1 MSNLEQ
7 SETVPSNISGHP
19 AGLSMLFFAEMWERF
34 CFYGMRALLVLY
46 LTKVFMYSDNEAFAV
61 FGSYNSMVYLT
72 PIIGGMIADKL
83 LGYRLTI
90 LIGGIIMAIGQFTM
104 VVENQFAMFA
114 GMSMII
120 VGNGMFKPNIS
131 TLVGRLY
138 KDGDPRRD
146 SGFTIFYIGINLG
159 ALLSTTIC
167 GFIGETYG
175 YNYGFGLAGIG
186 MAAGLITFTK
196 GKHRLEGHG
205 EPPNPEK
212 LAGNI
217 QKVLLGSVIAA
228 PCFYLLLRQEHIV
241 HILMGSAI
249 ALALGYLLY
258 VAVTSDKV
266 QRERIFVLMILWVYH
281 LLFWAFF
288 EQAGSSLT
296 KFTERNVD
304 RGVFGWEMPISWG
317 QNFNPAFILIFGSA
331 FSILWVKLSSVG
343 KNPSIPAKF
352 GLALM
357 QLGLGYGVLVA
368 GVQMAGDDYLIPL
381 IALVLCYLFH
391 TTGELCLSPV
401 GLSAVTKLAP
411 KRMTGLVMGIWFLSI
426 AGAHTVAA
434 QIAKMTGEAGGS
446 GDGQALAASE
456 TLPIYVD
463 VYNSMCWIALGVGI
477 FACATAPLLKKWLHG
492 VE

>member
-7 SETVPSNISGHP
+7 SEIVKSDTTGHP
-19 AGLSMLFFAEMWERF
+19 PGLPMLFFAEMWERF

-46 LTKVFMYSDNEAFAV
+46 LTKVFMYSDVEAYAV
-61 FGSYNSMVYLT
+61 YGSYNSMVYLT
-72 PIIGGMIADKL
+72 PLIGGFIADKF
-83 LGYRLTI
+83 LGYRVTI
-90 LIGGIIMAIGQFTM
+90 LLGGAIMALGQFTM
-104 VVENQFAMFA
+104 IVESQFAMFA
-114 GMSMII
+114 GMALII

-138 KDGDPRRD
+138 AEGDSRRD
-146 SGFTIFYIGINLG
+146 AGFTIFYIGINLG
-159 ALLSTTIC
+159 ALLSTTVC

-186 MAAGLITFTK
+186 MTAGLITFTR
-196 GKHRLEGHG
+196 GKQRLEGHG
-205 EPPNPEK
+205 EPPHPEK
-212 LAGNI
+212 FAANL

-228 PCFYLLLRQEHIV
+228 PCFYLLLTEAKIV
-241 HILMGSAI
+241 QGMMAT
-249 ALALGYLLY
+249 AVVLALGYLIY
-258 VAVTSDKV
+258 VAIGSEKV
-266 QRERIFVLMILWVYH
+266 QRERLFVLMILWVYH

-296 KFTERNVD
+296 KFTERNID
-304 RGVFGWEMPISWG
+304 RGMMGWEMPISWG
-317 QNFNPAFILIFGSA
+317 QNFNPAFILIFGA
-331 FSILWVKLSSVG
+331 LFSILWVKLSKIG

-357 QLGLGYGVLVA
+357 QLGLGYGVLVVGA
-368 GVQMAGDDYLIPL
+368 DMAGDDYMVPL
-381 IALVLCYLFH
+381 IALVLCYLLH

-426 AGAHTVAA
+426 ASAHSVAA
-434 QIAKMTGEAGGS
+434 QIAMMTGKAGGS
-446 GDGQALAASE
+446 GEGELSAEA

-463 VYNSMCWIALGVGI
+463 VYNNMCWIALGVGI
-477 FACATAPLLKKWLHG
+477 FACVTSPFLKKWLHG